1 MRLLGDRFFVLIV
14 IVLVAGGLA
23 MFFSASLGLLARENA
38 SVTHIFAT
46 QLILGLIPG
55 IIALFI
61 LRFIPSKL
69 IAKGTLPF
77 YIACLILTVLVF
89 VPHIGVHANGASRW
103 LNLGFTT
110 FQPAEFLK
118 IGTILML
125 GGYLAYARGKIAYLR
140 SGLVPFLAI
149 VGVPVLLLLLQPNT
163 STVIVLGI
171 TCTVMYILAGAPWR
185 DLGILALIALIG
197 VMGLV
202 FTRPYLRDRVT
213 TFLHPTSDA
222 SYSSGYQIQQSL
234 IAIGSG
240 GILGRG
246 FGQSVQKFNYL
257 PEAVDD
263 SVFAVFAEEFG
274 FIGAIAL
281 IIVFAGFAAR
291 GFRIASEAST
301 AAGAYIAA
309 GLTLMIVL
317 SAFLNI
323 GAMLGVLPLTGLPL
337 PFVSHGGTA
346 LFTALAAVGIILN
359 IASTRR
365 KMKGDTSHF

>member
-1 MRLLGDRFFVLIV
+1 MRLLGDRLFVLIV
-14 IVLVAGGLA
+14 SVLVLGGLA

-55 IIALFI
+55 IIALLV
-61 LRFIPSKL
+61 LRFMPSKY
-69 IAKGTLPF
+69 IAGGTMPF
-77 YIACLILTVLVF
+77 YILCLALTVLVF
-89 VPHIGVHANGASRW
+89 IPGIGVHANGASRW
-103 LNLGFTT
+103 LNLGFATL
-110 FQPAEFLK
+110 QPAEFLK

-125 GGYLAYARGKIAYLR
+125 GGYLAYARGRIATLR
-140 SGLVPFLAI
+140 SGLLPFMAI
-149 VGVPVLLLLLQPNT
+149 LGVPVVLLLLQPNT
-163 STVIVLGI
+163 STVIVLSI
-171 TCTVMYILAGAPWR
+171 TCMVMYFLAGAPWR
-185 DLGILALIALIG
+185 DFGILLLIA
-197 VMGLV
+197 VVGLSALV
-202 FTRPYLRDRVT
+202 WYRPYLQQRVM
-213 TFLHPTSDA
+213 TFIHPSSDSHA
-222 SYSSGYQIQQSL
+222 TGYQIQQSL

-240 GILGRG
+240 GVLGRG

-263 SVFAVFAEEFG
+263 SVFAVFGEEFG
-274 FIGAIAL
+274 FVGAIAL
-281 IIVFAGFAAR
+281 ILLFAGFAAR

-301 AAGAYIAA
+301 AAGAYVVA

-359 IASTRR
+359 IAASRR
-365 KMKGDTSHF
+365 KTRGEGGHF